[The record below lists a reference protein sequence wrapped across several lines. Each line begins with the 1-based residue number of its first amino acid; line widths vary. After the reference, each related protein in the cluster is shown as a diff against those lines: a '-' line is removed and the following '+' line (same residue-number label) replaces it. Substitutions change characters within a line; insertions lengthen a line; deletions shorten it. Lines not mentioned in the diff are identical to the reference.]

1 MSRKVILHDVTLREG
16 IEAAVLPIDSGTKV
30 QLAGI
35 IAAAGI
41 PEIQVGYIGR
51 NESDRDAMAD
61 MRASGVS
68 AALEGICSV
77 AAPSWSDE
85 VESALKDPP
94 DRLNLILPSSDS
106 RLAQSGL
113 TRRQMIDRS
122 AEAVRSVAGR
132 CPVSFTPVDATRT
145 EVSLLLEVLGAV
157 TDAGADRFYI
167 IDTAGIHS
175 PARMGVLADA
185 IVSHSRISIAT
196 HCHDDLGLATAN
208 GLMAVEAGVSIV
220 DVCVNGMGK
229 RAGNLAL
236 EEIAVALHY
245 FHGIETG
252 IHLEQLF
259 ELSHQ
264 VAQITG
270 VPVPSNKAL
279 VGLQAFDTRVDKSL
293 RGAVGHDAAGILDP
307 TLVGHPGAPPQQ
319 ASEVG

>member
-1 MSRKVILHDVTLREG
+1 MRRKVILHDVTLREG
-16 IEAAVLPIDSGTKV
+16 IEAAVRPIDSGIKV
-30 QLAGI
+30 RLAGL
-35 IAAAGI
+35 IANAGI
-41 PEIQVGYIGR
+41 SELQVGYIGR
-51 NESDRDAMAD
+51 NESDRDAMREI
-61 MRASGVS
+61 RASGVT

-77 AAPSWSDE
+77 AATSWSDE

-145 EVSLLLEVLGAV
+145 EVSLLLEVLDAV
-157 TDAGADRFYI
+157 TDAGADRFYV
-167 IDTAGIHS
+167 IDTAGVSS
-175 PARMGVLADA
+175 PARMGVLAGA
-185 IVSHSRISIAT
+185 IVSQSRIPIAT
-196 HCHDDLGLATAN
+196 HCHDDLGMATAN
-208 GLMAVEAGVSIV
+208 GLMAVEAGVSVV

-236 EEIAVALHY
+236 EEIAVALRY

-252 IHLEQLF
+252 IFHDQLF

-270 VPVPSNKAL
+270 VPVHTHKAL

-293 RGAVGHDAAGILDP
+293 RGSVGHDAAGVLDP
-307 TLVGHPGAPPQQ
+307 TLVGHPGVPPQQ
-319 ASEVG
+319 AA